1 MANESKHKAAFT
13 FIVMGIR
20 SKNSEPRKWQKNA
33 VSTSLIFVVIGMPSK
48 DCKPR
53 RWQKKVNTMQCL
65 PSWSCECPSRIVG
78 PGNGRKKPISTSLTV
93 VVIGMPSKDCKP
105 RRWQKKAN
113 SAAHTF
119 VVMECPSM
127 IVGPRNGRRSQLVH
141 RLLSWS

>member
-65 PSWSCECPSRIVG
+65 PSWSWNAQQGLQARREQKNAFS
-78 PGNGRKKPISTSLTV
+78 PIDYLH
-93 VVIGMPSKDCKP
+93 GH
-105 RRWQKKAN
+105 AN
-113 SAAHTF
+113 AHQ
-119 VVMECPSM
+119 
-127 IVGPRNGRRSQLVH
+127 GL
-141 RLLSWS
+141 